1 MKQLAGDTFSLL
13 LETVNK
19 CIPDGRTEA
28 FKLATDKLTE
38 SPFPPEALATLRRPW
53 SEFLPDPTSAL
64 KVPEGQPFLLY
75 GLAQWLEIFQ
85 DPDVGSLVDAQDSF
99 ASDVPVGVLEPLPR
113 TPQVFLPKLKHKKLD
128 DSDFN
133 PIAVNYPSAR
143 VSVADL
149 EKKFLE
155 EEALGRMFPLR
166 LSVAKERFGGD
177 KVRVAAVA
185 AITKPDGSVR
195 PLHDGTH
202 SVQVNNAIVYRD

>member
-1 MKQLAGDTFSLL
+1 M
-13 LETVNK
+13 
-19 CIPDGRTEA
+19 
-28 FKLATDKLTE
+28 
-38 SPFPPEALATLRRPW
+38 
-53 SEFLPDPTSAL
+53 
-64 KVPEGQPFLLY
+64 
-75 GLAQWLEIFQ
+75 
-85 DPDVGSLVDAQDSF
+85 
-99 ASDVPVGVLEPLPR
+99 LEPLPR
-113 TPQVFLPKLKHKKLD
+113 TPQVFPPKLKHKKLD

-177 KVRVAAVA
+177 KVRVAAMA